1 MVASRTAFSQ
11 ASTAVLALPK
21 ARSSLVRRL
30 VAAKD
35 DPAKRRIRAWLANLE
50 DERLTGL
57 GLTPQDI
64 VILRGAQE
72 QHYPAAMRLDSS
84 RILRAGQ
91 LRPGHRKPFGESAR
105 PRSGQLQKL

>member
-1 MVASRTAFSQ
+1 MVASRIASSEQ
-11 ASTAVLALPK
+11 AAVLASPK
-21 ARSSLVRRL
+21 AKSSLVRRL

-35 DPAKRRIRAWLANLE
+35 DPAKQRIRAWLASLE
-50 DERLTGL
+50 DEQLTGL

-72 QHYPAAMRLDSS
+72 RQYPAASRQASPRL
-84 RILRAGQ
+84 LRAGQ
-91 LRPGHRKPFGESAR
+91 IRPGHRKPFRESAR